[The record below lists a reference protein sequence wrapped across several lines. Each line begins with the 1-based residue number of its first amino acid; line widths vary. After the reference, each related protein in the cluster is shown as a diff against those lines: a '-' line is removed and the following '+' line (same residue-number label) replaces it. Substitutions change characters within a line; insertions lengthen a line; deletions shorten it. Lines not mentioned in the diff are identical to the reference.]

1 MAAEWTKH
9 VDLSSP
15 GVVRI
20 KAHNRMKVDAAIVST
35 MDEIENYQDGRGP
48 IQLMN
53 ATELPGIVGTAWG
66 MADWHYGYGLPI
78 GGVVATDIEHGDQ
91 GGAISPGAVGFDIN
105 CGVRAVALNIE
116 ARDIPNLEKLA
127 RRLNG
132 RIPAGGS
139 GKGGIEMTESKL
151 NTILRGGLNEL
162 ESIDVDQHHV
172 TGTIESEGCF
182 EVDELTISQRAKQ
195 RGMRALGTLGSGNH
209 FLELQRVS
217 EIVDAET
224 AKKWKLSENQVV
236 AMIHSGSRGLGH
248 QVCSDHSHQLELRLK
263 QRGDF
268 WVDDEWGYELRDR
281 QLASAPI
288 HSKQGQAYL
297 NDMKTAANYAFTNRA
312 VLTDRLFKGLK
323 AELGEEV
330 ELSTLYDVSH
340 NIAKIEE
347 HVIHGKN
354 CTCAVHRKGATRAFS
369 GTQPELHRTFAQT
382 GQPVVVPGDMG
393 RGSWLMAGP
402 QTEQN
407 QAFGSACHGA
417 GRALSRSAARR
428 KINPEAK
435 EKELREKGIIVQ
447 AATKNILSEEA
458 PEAYKNVDRVIQNTA
473 IANLARPVLRL
484 EPMTVIKG

>member
-1 MAAEWTKH
+1 MAAEWTNH

-20 KAHNRMKVDAAIVST
+20 KAHDRMKVDAAIVST
-35 MDEIENYQDGRGP
+35 MEEIENYQDGRGP

-116 ARDIPNLEKLA
+116 ASDIPNLEKLA

-182 EVDELTISQRAKQ
+182 DVDELTISQRAKQ

-224 AKKWKLSENQVV
+224 AKKWNLSENQVV

-248 QVCSDHSHQLELRLK
+248 QVCSDHIHQLELRLK
-263 QRGDF
+263 QRGNL
-268 WVDDEWGYELRDR
+268 WVDDEWGYELPDR

-323 AELGEEV
+323 AELGEEI

-369 GTQPELHRTFAQT
+369 GTQPDLHATFAQT

-428 KINPEAK
+428 KINSEAK
-435 EKELREKGIIVQ
+435 EKELRDKGIIVQ

-458 PEAYKNVDRVIQNTA
+458 PEAYKDVDRVIQNTA

-484 EPMTVIKG
+484 EPMAVIKG

>member
-1 MAAEWTKH
+1 MTAEWTNH

-20 KAHNRMKVDAAIVST
+20 KAHDRMKVDAAIVST
-35 MDEIENYQDGRGP
+35 MEEIENYQDGRGP

-116 ARDIPNLEKLA
+116 ATDIPNLEKLA

-182 EVDELTISQRAKQ
+182 DVDELTISQRAKQ

-224 AKKWKLSENQVV
+224 AKKWNLSENQVV

-248 QVCSDHSHQLELRLK
+248 QVCSDHIHQLELRLK
-263 QRGDF
+263 QRGNF
-268 WVDDEWGYELRDR
+268 WVDDEWGYELPDR

-323 AELGEEV
+323 AELGEEI

-369 GTQPELHRTFAQT
+369 GTQPDLHATFAQT

-428 KINPEAK
+428 KINSEAK
-435 EKELREKGIIVQ
+435 EKELRDKGIIVQ

-458 PEAYKNVDRVIQNTA
+458 PEAYKDVDRVIQNTA

-484 EPMTVIKG
+484 EPMAVIKG

>member
-1 MAAEWTKH
+1 MAAKWTNH

-20 KAHNRMKVDAAIVST
+20 KAHDRMKVDAAIVST
-35 MDEIENYQDGRGP
+35 MEEIENYQDGRGP

-116 ARDIPNLEKLA
+116 ATDIPNLEKLA

-182 EVDELTISQRAKQ
+182 DVDELTISQRAKQ

-224 AKKWKLSENQVV
+224 AKKWNLSENQVV

-248 QVCSDHSHQLELRLK
+248 QVCSDHIHQLELRLK
-263 QRGDF
+263 QRGNF
-268 WVDDEWGYELRDR
+268 WVDDEWGYELPDR

-323 AELGEEV
+323 AELGEEI

-347 HVIHGKN
+347 HIIHGKN

-369 GTQPELHRTFAQT
+369 GTQPDLHATFAQT

-428 KINPEAK
+428 KINSEAK
-435 EKELREKGIIVQ
+435 EKELRDKGIIVQ

-458 PEAYKNVDRVIQNTA
+458 PEAYKDVDRVIQNTA

-484 EPMTVIKG
+484 EPMAVIKG

>member
-1 MAAEWTKH
+1 MTAEWTNH

-20 KAHNRMKVDAAIVST
+20 KAHDRMKVDAAIVST
-35 MDEIENYQDGRGP
+35 MEEIENYQDGRGP

-116 ARDIPNLEKLA
+116 ATDIPNLEKLA

-172 TGTIESEGCF
+172 TGTVESEGCF
-182 EVDELTISQRAKQ
+182 DVDELTISQRAKQ

-224 AKKWKLSENQVV
+224 AKKWNLSENQVV

-248 QVCSDHSHQLELRLK
+248 QVCSDHIHQLELRLK
-263 QRGDF
+263 QRGNF
-268 WVDDEWGYELRDR
+268 WVDDEWGYELPDR

-323 AELGEEV
+323 AELGEEI

-369 GTQPELHRTFAQT
+369 GTQPDLHATFAQT

-428 KINPEAK
+428 KINSEAK
-435 EKELREKGIIVQ
+435 EKELRDKGIIVQ

-458 PEAYKNVDRVIQNTA
+458 PEAYKDVDRVIQNTA

-484 EPMTVIKG
+484 EPMAVIKG

>member
-1 MAAEWTKH
+1 MASEWTKH
-9 VDLSSP
+9 VDLSTP

-20 KAHNRMKVDAAIVST
+20 KAHNRMKVDAAIIST
-35 MDEIENYQDGRGP
+35 MEEIENYQDGRGP

-78 GGVVATDIEHGDQ
+78 GGVVATDIEHGEQ

-116 ARDIPNLEKLA
+116 ANDIPNLEKLA

-139 GKGGIEMTESKL
+139 GKGGIDITESKL
-151 NTILRGGLNEL
+151 NTILQGGLNEL
-162 ESIDVDQHHV
+162 ESIDVEQHHV
-172 TGTIESEGCF
+172 AGSIESDGCF
-182 EVDELTISQRAKQ
+182 EIDELSISHRAKQ
-195 RGMRALGTLGSGNH
+195 RGMKALGTLGSGNH

-217 EIVDAET
+217 EIVEDET
-224 AKKWKLSENQVV
+224 AKKWNLSQNQVV

-248 QVCSDHSHQLELRLK
+248 QVCSDHIHQLELRLK
-263 QRGDF
+263 QRGND
-268 WVDDEWGYELRDR
+268 WVDEEWGYVLPDR

-288 HSKQGQAYL
+288 HSKEGQSYL

-323 AELGEEV
+323 AELGEEI

-369 GTQPELHRTFAQT
+369 GNQPDLHESFSTT

-402 QTEQN
+402 RSQQN

-417 GRALSRSAARR
+417 GRALSRSAARNQ
-428 KINPEAK
+428 INAEAK
-435 EKELREKGIIVQ
+435 QSELRSKGIIVQ
-447 AATKNILSEEA
+447 AASKNILSEEA
-458 PEAYKNVDRVIQNTA
+458 PEAYKDVDRVIENTA
-473 IANLARPVLRL
+473 NANLARPVLRL
-484 EPMTVIKG
+484 EPMAVIKG

>member
-20 KAHNRMKVDAAIVST
+20 KAHGRMNVDAAIISSLE
-35 MDEIENYQDGRGP
+35 EIERYQDGRGP

-53 ATELPGIVGTAWG
+53 ATELPGVVGTAWG

-116 ARDIPNLEKLA
+116 VGDIPNLEKLA

-132 RIPAGGS
+132 RIPSGGS
-139 GKGGIEMTESKL
+139 GKGGIAMTESNL
-151 NTILRGGLNEL
+151 EAILRGGLTEL
-162 ESIDVDQHHV
+162 ETIDVGQHHR
-172 TGTIESEGCF
+172 TGTVESDGCF
-182 EVDELTISQRAKQ
+182 EIDEVSISHRAKK
-195 RGMRALGTLGSGNH
+195 RGMKALGTLGSGNH

-217 EIVDAET
+217 EIVDDET
-224 AKKWKLSENQVV
+224 ATKWNLSKNQVI

-248 QVCSDHSHQLELRLK
+248 QVCSDHIHQLELRLK
-263 QRGDF
+263 QRGNL
-268 WVDDEWGYELRDR
+268 WVDEEWGYSLPDR
-281 QLASAPI
+281 QLAAAPI
-288 HSKQGQAYL
+288 HSKEGQAYL
-297 NDMKTAANYAFTNRA
+297 NDMRTAANYAFANRA
-312 VLTDRLFKGLK
+312 VLTDRLFNGLK
-323 AELGEEV
+323 AELGEEI

-340 NIAKIEE
+340 NIAKIED

-369 GTQPELHRTFAQT
+369 GDQGELHDTFSQT

-393 RGSWLMAGP
+393 RGSWIMAGP
-402 QTEQN
+402 RSQQN

-417 GRALSRSAARR
+417 GRALSRTAARR
-428 KINPEAK
+428 QINAEAK
-435 EKELREKGIIVQ
+435 RLELKEKGVIVQ
-447 AATKNILSEEA
+447 AASKNILSEEA
-458 PEAYKNVDRVIQNTA
+458 PEAYKNVDTVIENTMRA
-473 IANLARPVLRL
+473 ELARPVVRL
-484 EPMTVIKG
+484 EPMAVIKG

>member
-20 KAHNRMKVDAAIVST
+20 KAHDRMKIDAAIISS
-35 MDEIENYQDGRGP
+35 MEEIENYQDGRGP

-53 ATELPGIVGTAWG
+53 ATELPGVVGTAWG

-78 GGVVATDIEHGDQ
+78 GGVVATDIEYGDQ

-116 ARDIPNLEKLA
+116 ANDIPNLEKLA

-139 GKGGIEMTESKL
+139 GKGGIDITESNL
-151 NTILRGGLNEL
+151 ETILRGGLNEL
-162 ESIDVDQHHV
+162 DTIDVGQHHTKGSV
-172 TGTIESEGCF
+172 ESDGCF
-182 EVDELTISQRAKQ
+182 EIDEVTISNRAKL
-195 RGMRALGTLGSGNH
+195 RGLRALGTLGSGNH

-217 EIVDAET
+217 EIVDEET
-224 AKKWKLSENQVV
+224 AKKWNLSRNQVV

-248 QVCSDHSHQLELRLK
+248 QVCSDHIHELELRLK
-263 QRGDF
+263 QRGKL
-268 WVDDEWGYELRDR
+268 WVDEEWGFALPDR

-312 VLTDRLFKGLK
+312 VLTDRLYLGLK
-323 AELGEEV
+323 AELGEEI

-369 GTQPELHRTFAQT
+369 GDQTDLDKAFATT

-402 QTEQN
+402 RNQQN

-417 GRALSRSAARR
+417 GRALSRSAARNQ
-428 KINPEAK
+428 INADAK
-435 EKELREKGIIVQ
+435 QNELKNKGVVVQ

-458 PEAYKNVDRVIQNTA
+458 PEAYKDVDKVIENTA
-473 IANLARPVLRL
+473 KAKLARPVLRL
-484 EPMTVIKG
+484 EPMAVIKG

>member
-35 MDEIENYQDGRGP
+35 MDDIENYQDGRGP

-248 QVCSDHSHQLELRLK
+248 QVCSDHIHQLELRLK
-263 QRGDF
+263 QRGNF
-268 WVDDEWGYELRDR
+268 WVDDEWGYELPDR

>member
-248 QVCSDHSHQLELRLK
+248 QVCSDHIHQLELRLK
-263 QRGDF
+263 QRGNF
-268 WVDDEWGYELRDR
+268 WVDDEWGYELPDR

-417 GRALSRSAARR
+417 GRALSRTAART

>member
-20 KAHNRMKVDAAIVST
+20 KAHGRMNVDAAIISSLE
-35 MDEIENYQDGRGP
+35 EIERYQDGRGP

-53 ATELPGIVGTAWG
+53 ATELPGVVGTAWG

-116 ARDIPNLEKLA
+116 VEDIPNLEKLA

-132 RIPAGGS
+132 RIPSGGS
-139 GKGGIEMTESKL
+139 GKGGIAMTESNL
-151 NTILRGGLNEL
+151 EAILRGGLTEL
-162 ESIDVDQHHV
+162 ETIDVGQHHR
-172 TGTIESEGCF
+172 TGTVESDGCF
-182 EVDELTISQRAKQ
+182 EIDEVSISHRAKK
-195 RGMRALGTLGSGNH
+195 RGMKALGTLGSGNH

-217 EIVDAET
+217 EIVDDET
-224 AKKWKLSENQVV
+224 ATKWNLSKNQVI

-248 QVCSDHSHQLELRLK
+248 QVCSDHIHQLELRLK
-263 QRGDF
+263 QRGNL
-268 WVDDEWGYELRDR
+268 WVDEEWGYSLPDR
-281 QLASAPI
+281 QLAAAPI
-288 HSKQGQAYL
+288 HSKEGQAYL
-297 NDMKTAANYAFTNRA
+297 NDMRTAANYAFANRA
-312 VLTDRLFKGLK
+312 VLTDRLFNGLK
-323 AELGEEV
+323 AELGEEI

-340 NIAKIEE
+340 NIAKIED

-369 GTQPELHRTFAQT
+369 GDQGELHDTFSQT

-393 RGSWLMAGP
+393 RGSWIMAGP
-402 QTEQN
+402 RSQQN

-417 GRALSRSAARR
+417 GRALSRTAARR
-428 KINPEAK
+428 QINAEAK
-435 EKELREKGIIVQ
+435 RLELKEKGVIVQ
-447 AATKNILSEEA
+447 AASKNILSEEA
-458 PEAYKNVDRVIQNTA
+458 PEAYKNVDTVIENTMRA
-473 IANLARPVLRL
+473 ELARPVVRL
-484 EPMTVIKG
+484 EPMAVIKG

>member
-182 EVDELTISQRAKQ
+182 EIDELTISQRAKQ
-195 RGMRALGTLGSGNH
+195 RGMKALGTLGSGNH

-217 EIVDAET
+217 EIVDAKT

-248 QVCSDHSHQLELRLK
+248 QVCSDHIHKLELRLK
-263 QRGDF
+263 QRGNF
-268 WVDDEWGYELRDR
+268 WVDDEWGYELPDR

-347 HVIHGKN
+347 HVVHGKN

-402 QTEQN
+402 ETEQN

>member
-20 KAHNRMKVDAAIVST
+20 KAHDRMKVDAAIVST
-35 MDEIENYQDGRGP
+35 MQEIEDYQDGRGP

-182 EVDELTISQRAKQ
+182 DVDELTISLRAKQ

-224 AKKWKLSENQVV
+224 AKKWNLSENQVV

-248 QVCSDHSHQLELRLK
+248 QVCSDHIHQLELRLK
-263 QRGDF
+263 QRGNF
-268 WVDDEWGYELRDR
+268 WVDDEWGYELPDR

-288 HSKQGQAYL
+288 NSKQGQAYL

-323 AELGEEV
+323 AELGEEI

-369 GTQPELHRTFAQT
+369 GTQPDLHATFAQT

-428 KINPEAK
+428 KINSEAK
-435 EKELREKGIIVQ
+435 EKELRDKGIIVQ

-458 PEAYKNVDRVIQNTA
+458 PEAYKDVDRVIQNTA
-473 IANLARPVLRL
+473 NANLARPVLRL
-484 EPMTVIKG
+484 EPMAVIKG

>member
-248 QVCSDHSHQLELRLK
+248 QVCSDHIHQLELRLK
-263 QRGDF
+263 QRGNF
-268 WVDDEWGYELRDR
+268 WVDDEWGYELPDR

-402 QTEQN
+402 ETEQN

>member
-1 MAAEWTKH
+1 
-9 VDLSSP
+9 
-15 GVVRI
+15 
-20 KAHNRMKVDAAIVST
+20 MKIDAAIISS
-35 MDEIENYQDGRGP
+35 MQEIENYQDGRGP

-53 ATELPGIVGTAWG
+53 ATELPGAVGTAWG

-78 GGVVATDIEHGDQ
+78 GGVVATDVEYGDQ

-116 ARDIPNLEKLA
+116 ANDIPNLEKLA

-139 GKGGIEMTESKL
+139 GKGGINITESEL
-151 NTILRGGLNEL
+151 NLILRAGLDEL
-162 ESIDVDQHHV
+162 DSINVGQHHT
-172 TGTIESEGCF
+172 TGNVESEGSF
-182 EVDELTISQRAKQ
+182 EVDEISISHRAKQ
-195 RGMRALGTLGSGNH
+195 RGLKALGTLGSGNH

-217 EIVDAET
+217 EIVDIET
-224 AKKWKLSENQVV
+224 AEQWNLSENQVV

-248 QVCSDHSHQLELRLK
+248 QVCSDHIHELELRLK
-263 QRGDF
+263 QRGTD
-268 WVDDEWGYELRDR
+268 WVDEEWGYVLPDR

-297 NDMKTAANYAFTNRA
+297 NDMKTAANFAFANRA
-312 VLTDRLFKGLK
+312 VLTDRLFKGLR
-323 AELGEEV
+323 AELGESL

-369 GTQPELHRTFAQT
+369 GDQSDLHKSFSKT

-402 QTEQN
+402 RAEQN

-417 GRALSRSAARR
+417 GRALSRSAAR
-428 KINPEAK
+428 KQINAEAK
-435 EKELREKGIIVQ
+435 EMELRKKGIIVQ

-458 PEAYKNVDRVIQNTA
+458 PEAYKNVDTVIENTTK
-473 IANLARPVLRL
+473 ANLARPILRL
-484 EPMTVIKG
+484 EPMAVIKG

>member
-1 MAAEWTKH
+1 MAAKWTNH

-20 KAHNRMKVDAAIVST
+20 KAHDRMKVDAAIVST
-35 MDEIENYQDGRGP
+35 MEEIENYQDGRGP

-116 ARDIPNLEKLA
+116 ATDIPNLEKLA

-182 EVDELTISQRAKQ
+182 DVDELTISQRAKQ

-224 AKKWKLSENQVV
+224 AKKWNLSENQVV

-248 QVCSDHSHQLELRLK
+248 QVCSDHIHQLELRLK
-263 QRGDF
+263 QRGNL
-268 WVDDEWGYELRDR
+268 WVDDEWGYELPDR

-323 AELGEEV
+323 AELGEEI

-369 GTQPELHRTFAQT
+369 GTQPDLHATFAQT

-428 KINPEAK
+428 KINSEAK
-435 EKELREKGIIVQ
+435 EKELRDKGIIVQ

-458 PEAYKNVDRVIQNTA
+458 PEAYKDVDRVIQNTA

-484 EPMTVIKG
+484 EPMAVIKG

>member
-1 MAAEWTKH
+1 
-9 VDLSSP
+9 
-15 GVVRI
+15 
-20 KAHNRMKVDAAIVST
+20 MKVDAAIVST

-248 QVCSDHSHQLELRLK
+248 QVCSDHIHQLELRLK
-263 QRGDF
+263 QR
-268 WVDDEWGYELRDR
+268 
-281 QLASAPI
+281 
-288 HSKQGQAYL
+288 
-297 NDMKTAANYAFTNRA
+297 
-312 VLTDRLFKGLK
+312 
-323 AELGEEV
+323 
-330 ELSTLYDVSH
+330 
-340 NIAKIEE
+340 
-347 HVIHGKN
+347 
-354 CTCAVHRKGATRAFS
+354 
-369 GTQPELHRTFAQT
+369 
-382 GQPVVVPGDMG
+382 
-393 RGSWLMAGP
+393 
-402 QTEQN
+402 
-407 QAFGSACHGA
+407 
-417 GRALSRSAARR
+417 
-428 KINPEAK
+428 
-435 EKELREKGIIVQ
+435 
-447 AATKNILSEEA
+447 
-458 PEAYKNVDRVIQNTA
+458 
-473 IANLARPVLRL
+473 
-484 EPMTVIKG
+484 